1 VTEKLAF
8 QDMEKVYDLLAESID
23 EVGPEKESLFLSKL
37 CLTLAHRIGDIA
49 VVESAIAVA
58 RTDLYS

>member
-1 VTEKLAF
+1 MTEKLAF